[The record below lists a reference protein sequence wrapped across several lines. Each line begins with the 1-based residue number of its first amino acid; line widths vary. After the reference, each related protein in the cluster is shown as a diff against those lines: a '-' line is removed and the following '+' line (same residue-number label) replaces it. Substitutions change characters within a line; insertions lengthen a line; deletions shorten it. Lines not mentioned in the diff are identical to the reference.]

1 MFAPADTARNE
12 FHGPLEEVPTCFNR
26 LMAGAG
32 SFTSTV
38 AVEVLPVPPLVEL
51 TVTVL
56 VLRPVVVPVTVTLKE
71 QLPPPL
77 IEPPLSDMVDGEV
90 VVNVPPHCEEDELAI
105 VKPLGRVSVK
115 LTPVSPVEVLGL
127 LMEKVS
133 VVVLPVKIGLAVKD
147 LAMTGGST
155 TVMLA

>member
-1 MFAPADTARNE
+1 
-12 FHGPLEEVPTCFNR
+12 
-26 LMAGAG
+26 MA
-32 SFTSTV
+32 V
-38 AVEVLPVPPLVEL
+38 DVLPVPPLVEL

-56 VLRPVVVPVTVTLKE
+56 VLRPVVAPVTVTLKE

-77 IEPPLSDMVDGEV
+77 IEPPLREMVDGEV
-90 VVNVPPHCEEDELAI
+90 VVSVPPHCEEEELAT

-133 VVVLPVKIGLAVKD
+133 VVVLPVKMGLALKD
-147 LAMTGGST
+147 LAITGGST
-155 TVMLA
+155 TVRLA